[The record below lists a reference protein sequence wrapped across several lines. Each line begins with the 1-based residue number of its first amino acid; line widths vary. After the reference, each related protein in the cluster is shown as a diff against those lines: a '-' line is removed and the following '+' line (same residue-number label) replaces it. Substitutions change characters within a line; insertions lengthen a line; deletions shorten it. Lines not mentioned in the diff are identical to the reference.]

1 MSSSEMM
8 GGDTPENSSDTTEVN
23 NGVEGSSSE
32 SGDLEGLSPT
42 SDDNSPIMEARKGF
56 LYYYATR
63 VIVHCVLVG
72 ICFTFGVTLR

>member
-56 LYYYATR
+56 FVLLCYACYRALCPGRDLFHFWGKT
-63 VIVHCVLVG
+63 
-72 ICFTFGVTLR
+72 